1 MTTMFHA
8 NGDQEKAELAILIL
22 DKTDSKPETIKR
34 NKEDH
39 HITVKGLIHQEDRTL
54 VSIHALSRGAL
65 TYLNIK

>member
-1 MTTMFHA
+1 MTTMFQA
-8 NGDQEKAELAILIL
+8 NGDQEKAELAMLIL

-34 NKEDH
+34 NKDH

-54 VSIHALSRGAL
+54 VSIYALSRGAL